1 MPTPRSIAALAFAL
15 AFLPAPAL
23 AAPPTVAEARQ
34 SLVGHWTGKLEYR
47 DYQADK
53 WFGLPVTVEVRDGG
67 DTVTLIRTAD
77 YDDGPKT
84 GIVRIT
90 TVTMLNGN
98 QEFAAT
104 FRKGKPVETETV
116 TLAVDPASRDATHWT
131 MTETSDGTDDDRPA
145 TLRTTMVRD
154 GDAYTAT
161 KEVRFKEGANA
172 GNWLTRNR
180 TELTRQDR
188 SRPRTL

>member
-116 TLAVDPASRDATHWT
+116 TLAVDPASLNASEVEVTHINLNDKT
-131 MTETSDGTDDDRPA
+131 VAGLRLKKLPA
-145 TLRTTMVRD
+145 YSVQYHPEASP
-154 GDAYTAT
+154 GP
-161 KEVRFKEGANA
+161 
-172 GNWLTRNR
+172 
-180 TELTRQDR
+180 QDSHYLFEEFISEIKKHA
-188 SRPRTL
+188 SRPVAAGR